1 MSPVLDDI
9 TFSVQGGQKIGIV
22 GRTGRYVSPSVH
34 MYYVIWLHGSDCH
47 TTNSGKSSTALTI
60 LGLIDIVSGRIML
73 DGVDMATVPGPAI
86 RERLVC
92 LTQDPFLFPGSV
104 RSNLDPIGA
113 SSDETIASALR
124 RVGLWDV
131 LVNKTSLACEKIS
144 DILDTVVETDTFSHG
159 QRQLFCLARALLK
172 PGKVLILDEP
182 TSR

>member
-1 MSPVLDDI
+1 MSPVLDDV

-22 GRTGRYVSPSVH
+22 GRTGRYV
-34 MYYVIWLHGSDCH
+34 YFLYFVIWLHGFDRH
-47 TTNSGKSSTALTI
+47 NTNSGKSSTALAI

-104 RSNLDPIGA
+104 RSNLDPLGD
-113 SSDETIASALR
+113 SSDETIAAALR
-124 RVGLWDV
+124 RVGLWEA
-131 LVNKTSLACEKIS
+131 LMNKADRATAEVSA
-144 DILDTVVETDTFSHG
+144 ILDTVVETDTFSHG
-159 QRQLFCLARALLK
+159 QRQLFCLARAVLK
-172 PGKVLILDEP
+172 PGKLLILDEP